1 MSKIHYQKMHICLI
15 QSVCLFVCLYL
26 SYSKNYLKSCHINR
40 YYHDHFRDHFTVMLE
55 NYFIP
60 LKMIVK

>member
-15 QSVCLFVCLYL
+15 QSVCLFVCLYF

-40 YYHDHFRDHFTVMLE
+40 YYHDHFRDQFTVMLE